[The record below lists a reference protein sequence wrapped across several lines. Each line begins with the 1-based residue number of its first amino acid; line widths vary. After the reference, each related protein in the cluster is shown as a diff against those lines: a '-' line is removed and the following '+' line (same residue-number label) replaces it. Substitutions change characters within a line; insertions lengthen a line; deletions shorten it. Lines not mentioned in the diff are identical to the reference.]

1 MKKIIGI
8 VTPILL
14 LILPYLLFVVLSV
27 GMGRPDRD
35 SSGAYIM
42 AGDSRLQM
50 TQTAICIVYT
60 VVVLLNVVWVIYQ
73 TAAGTS
79 AQALLLWDMLMK
91 LCYIPYYLLAAFM
104 VLAGFATFMF
114 GGVAIIGVMWIADV
128 LFLIPPSI
136 YGLCGCIRACSE
148 KSCPWGQQLPCR
160 YCISS
165 LCWTLWR
172 RSSDSV
178 PYTADTNARNR
189 WRLPDSS
196 RCRTGIEQ
204 VNAKHNRANRNSL
217 SSAIENR
224 ADDNSDIGFARLCSV
239 CWCHEGAR
247 TKILKL
253 SVVCGHTTWN
263 VPNLEKHR

>member
-42 AGDSRLQM
+42 AGDSRLKM

-73 TAAGTS
+73 TAAGTG

-114 GGVAIIGVMWIADV
+114 GGVAIIGVM
-128 LFLIPPSI
+128 
-136 YGLCGCIRACSE
+136 
-148 KSCPWGQQLPCR
+148 SC
-160 YCISS
+160 
-165 LCWTLWR
+165 
-172 RSSDSV
+172 
-178 PYTADTNARNR
+178 
-189 WRLPDSS
+189 
-196 RCRTGIEQ
+196 
-204 VNAKHNRANRNSL
+204 
-217 SSAIENR
+217 
-224 ADDNSDIGFARLCSV
+224 F
-239 CWCHEGAR
+239 
-247 TKILKL
+247 
-253 SVVCGHTTWN
+253 
-263 VPNLEKHR
+263 

>member
-1 MKKIIGI
+1 MKKVIGI

-50 TQTAICIVYT
+50 TQTAICIVYV

-148 KSCPWGQQLPCR
+148 KKL
-160 YCISS
+160 
-165 LCWTLWR
+165 
-172 RSSDSV
+172 SV
-178 PYTADTNARNR
+178 GVAVALSILHFIFVLDVVAAVVGFCTVHGRHKRQKQMEAARQ
-189 WRLPDSS
+189 PQI
-196 RCRTGIEQ
+196 RTGIEQ
-204 VNAKHNRANRNSL
+204 VKQNITCANPNSVF
-217 SSAIENR
+217 ICYENQGR
-224 ADDNSDIGFARLCSV
+224 DNSDLASRGYVLCQ
-239 CWCHEGAR
+239 
-247 TKILKL
+247 
-253 SVVCGHTTWN
+253 
-263 VPNLEKHR
+263 

>member
-73 TAAGTS
+73 PAAGTG
-79 AQALLLWDMLMK
+79 AQALLLWDMLLK
-91 LCYIPYYLLAAFM
+91 LCYIPYYLLAA
-104 VLAGFATFMF
+104 AGRE
-114 GGVAIIGVMWIADV
+114 VK
-128 LFLIPPSI
+128 
-136 YGLCGCIRACSE
+136 LC
-148 KSCPWGQQLPCR
+148 CPWGQQLPCR
-160 YCISS
+160 YCTLS

-189 WRLPDSS
+189 WHKCHLYVEQNITARS
-196 RCRTGIEQ
+196 RC
-204 VNAKHNRANRNSL
+204 L
-217 SSAIENR
+217 SYHLP
-224 ADDNSDIGFARLCSV
+224 FFQ
-239 CWCHEGAR
+239 
-247 TKILKL
+247 
-253 SVVCGHTTWN
+253 
-263 VPNLEKHR
+263 

>member
-1 MKKIIGI
+1 MKKVIGI

-50 TQTAICIVYT
+50 TQTAICIVYV

-73 TAAGTS
+73 TAAGTG

-148 KSCPWGQQLPCR
+148 KKLSVGVAVALS
-160 YCISS
+160 I
-165 LCWTLWR
+165 LHFIFVLDVVAA
-172 RSSDSV
+172 DSV
-178 PYTADTNARNR
+178 PYTADTNVRNR
-189 WRLPDSS
+189 WRLPDS
-196 RCRTGIEQ
+196 RR
-204 VNAKHNRANRNSL
+204 
-217 SSAIENR
+217 
-224 ADDNSDIGFARLCSV
+224 
-239 CWCHEGAR
+239 
-247 TKILKL
+247 
-253 SVVCGHTTWN
+253 
-263 VPNLEKHR
+263 

>member
-35 SSGAYIM
+35 SS
-42 AGDSRLQM
+42 RLQM
-50 TQTAICIVYT
+50 TQSAICIVYV
-60 VVVLLNVVWVIYQ
+60 VVVLLNVVWVICQ

-79 AQALLLWDMLMK
+79 AQTLLLWDMLMK
-91 LCYIPYYLLAAFM
+91 LCYIPYYLLAALM

-148 KSCPWGQQLPCR
+148 K
-160 YCISS
+160 
-165 LCWTLWR
+165 
-172 RSSDSV
+172 
-178 PYTADTNARNR
+178 
-189 WRLPDSS
+189 
-196 RCRTGIEQ
+196 
-204 VNAKHNRANRNSL
+204 
-217 SSAIENR
+217 
-224 ADDNSDIGFARLCSV
+224 
-239 CWCHEGAR
+239 
-247 TKILKL
+247 KL
-253 SVVCGHTTWN
+253 SVGAAVALSILHFIFVLDVVAAVVGFCTVHGRHKRQKQMEAARQQQMPYRN
-263 VPNLEKHR
+263 

>member
-73 TAAGTS
+73 TAAGTG

-148 KSCPWGQQLPCR
+148 KKLP
-160 YCISS
+160 
-165 LCWTLWR
+165 
-172 RSSDSV
+172 V
-178 PYTADTNARNR
+178 GAA
-189 WRLPDSS
+189 
-196 RCRTGIEQ
+196 
-204 VNAKHNRANRNSL
+204 VAL
-217 SSAIENR
+217 SILHFIFVLDVVA
-224 ADDNSDIGFARLCSV
+224 AVVGFCTVHGRHKRQKQMA
-239 CWCHEGAR
+239 
-247 TKILKL
+247 
-253 SVVCGHTTWN
+253 
-263 VPNLEKHR
+263 

>member
-50 TQTAICIVYT
+50 TQTTICIVYT

-73 TAAGTS
+73 TAAGTG

-114 GGVAIIGVMWIADV
+114 GGAAIIGVMWIADV

-148 KSCPWGQQLPCR
+148 K
-160 YCISS
+160 
-165 LCWTLWR
+165 
-172 RSSDSV
+172 
-178 PYTADTNARNR
+178 
-189 WRLPDSS
+189 
-196 RCRTGIEQ
+196 
-204 VNAKHNRANRNSL
+204 
-217 SSAIENR
+217 
-224 ADDNSDIGFARLCSV
+224 
-239 CWCHEGAR
+239 
-247 TKILKL
+247 KL
-253 SVVCGHTTWN
+253 SVGAAVA
-263 VPNLEKHR
+263 LSIL

>member
-50 TQTAICIVYT
+50 TQTAICIVYV
-60 VVVLLNVVWVIYQ
+60 VVVLLNVVWVICQ

-79 AQALLLWDMLMK
+79 AQTLLLWDMLMK
-91 LCYIPYYLLAAFM
+91 LCYVPYYLLAALM

-148 KSCPWGQQLPCR
+148 KKAVRGGSSCPVD
-160 YCISS
+160 IAFH
-165 LCWTLWR
+165 LCAGRCGGGR
-172 RSSDSV
+172 RILYRTRQTQTPETDGGCQTAADAV
-178 PYTADTNARNR
+178 PELN
-189 WRLPDSS
+189 
-196 RCRTGIEQ
+196 
-204 VNAKHNRANRNSL
+204 K
-217 SSAIENR
+217 
-224 ADDNSDIGFARLCSV
+224 
-239 CWCHEGAR
+239 
-247 TKILKL
+247 
-253 SVVCGHTTWN
+253 
-263 VPNLEKHR
+263 

>member
-1 MKKIIGI
+1 
-8 VTPILL
+8 
-14 LILPYLLFVVLSV
+14 
-27 GMGRPDRD
+27 
-35 SSGAYIM
+35 M

-73 TAAGTS
+73 TAAGTG

-148 KSCPWGQQLPCR
+148 KSCPWG
-160 YCISS
+160 SS
-165 LCWTLWR
+165 CPVDTALYLCAGRCGGGR
-172 RSSDSV
+172 RILYRTRQTQTSETDGGCQ
-178 PYTADTNARNR
+178 TA
-189 WRLPDSS
+189 
-196 RCRTGIEQ
+196 
-204 VNAKHNRANRNSL
+204 
-217 SSAIENR
+217 
-224 ADDNSDIGFARLCSV
+224 ADDVSELN
-239 CWCHEGAR
+239 
-247 TKILKL
+247 K
-253 SVVCGHTTWN
+253 
-263 VPNLEKHR
+263 

>member
-1 MKKIIGI
+1 MDCAAA
-8 VTPILL
+8 
-14 LILPYLLFVVLSV
+14 S
-27 GMGRPDRD
+27 GR
-35 SSGAYIM
+35 A
-42 AGDSRLQM
+42 
-50 TQTAICIVYT
+50 V
-60 VVVLLNVVWVIYQ
+60 
-73 TAAGTS
+73 
-79 AQALLLWDMLMK
+79 K
-91 LCYIPYYLLAAFM
+91 
-104 VLAGFATFMF
+104 
-114 GGVAIIGVMWIADV
+114 
-128 LFLIPPSI
+128 
-136 YGLCGCIRACSE
+136 

-204 VNAKHNRANRNSL
+204 VNEKHNRANRNLL

-247 TKILKL
+247 TKVLKL

>member
-50 TQTAICIVYT
+50 TQTTICIVYT

-91 LCYIPYYLLAAFM
+91 LCYIPYYLL
-104 VLAGFATFMF
+104 VYGAG
-114 GGVAIIGVMWIADV
+114 GICDV
-128 LFLIPPSI
+128 YVRRSRD
-136 YGLCGCIRACSE
+136 YRRDVDCGCPVFDTAVH
-148 KSCPWGQQLPCR
+148 L
-160 YCISS
+160 
-165 LCWTLWR
+165 WT
-172 RSSDSV
+172 V
-178 PYTADTNARNR
+178 
-189 WRLPDSS
+189 RLHP
-196 RCRTGIEQ
+196 GVQ
-204 VNAKHNRANRNSL
+204 
-217 SSAIENR
+217 
-224 ADDNSDIGFARLCSV
+224 
-239 CWCHEGAR
+239 
-247 TKILKL
+247 
-253 SVVCGHTTWN
+253 
-263 VPNLEKHR
+263 

>member
-50 TQTAICIVYT
+50 TQTAICIVYV
-60 VVVLLNVVWVIYQ
+60 VVVLLNVVWVICQ

-79 AQALLLWDMLMK
+79 AQTLLLWDMLMK
-91 LCYIPYYLLAAFM
+91 LCYIPYYLLAALM

-114 GGVAIIGVMWIADV
+114 GGVTIIGVMWIADV

-148 KSCPWGQQLPCR
+148 K
-160 YCISS
+160 
-165 LCWTLWR
+165 
-172 RSSDSV
+172 
-178 PYTADTNARNR
+178 
-189 WRLPDSS
+189 
-196 RCRTGIEQ
+196 
-204 VNAKHNRANRNSL
+204 
-217 SSAIENR
+217 
-224 ADDNSDIGFARLCSV
+224 
-239 CWCHEGAR
+239 
-247 TKILKL
+247 KL
-253 SVVCGHTTWN
+253 SVGAAVALSILHFIFVLDVVAAVVGFCTVHGRH
-263 VPNLEKHR
+263 KRQKQMA

>member
-114 GGVAIIGVMWIADV
+114 GGVAIIGR
-128 LFLIPPSI
+128 PSMDCAAAS
-136 YGLCGCIRACSE
+136 GRAVK

>member
-50 TQTAICIVYT
+50 TQTAICIVYV
-60 VVVLLNVVWVIYQ
+60 VVVLLNVVWVICQ

-79 AQALLLWDMLMK
+79 AQTLLLWDMLMK
-91 LCYIPYYLLAAFM
+91 LCYIPYYLLAALM

-136 YGLCGCIRACSE
+136 YGLCGCIALSILHFIFVLDVVAAVVGFCTVHGRHKRQKQMEAAR
-148 KSCPWGQQLPCR
+148 QQQM
-160 YCISS
+160 
-165 LCWTLWR
+165 
-172 RSSDSV
+172 
-178 PYTADTNARNR
+178 PYRN
-189 WRLPDSS
+189 
-196 RCRTGIEQ
+196 
-204 VNAKHNRANRNSL
+204 
-217 SSAIENR
+217 
-224 ADDNSDIGFARLCSV
+224 
-239 CWCHEGAR
+239 
-247 TKILKL
+247 
-253 SVVCGHTTWN
+253 
-263 VPNLEKHR
+263 

>member
-14 LILPYLLFVVLSV
+14 QILPYLLFVVLSV

-73 TAAGTS
+73 TAAGTG

-114 GGVAIIGVMWIADV
+114 GGVAIIGRR
-128 LFLIPPSI
+128 PSMDCAAAS
-136 YGLCGCIRACSE
+136 GRAVK

-160 YCISS
+160 YCTLS

-178 PYTADTNARNR
+178 PYTADTNVRNR
-189 WRLPDSS
+189 WRLLDSN
-196 RCRTGIEQ
+196 RCHTGIEQ
-204 VNAKHNRANRNSL
+204 VNAKHNRANRTRYHL
-217 SSAIENR
+217 LLKTGQMITQTSASR
-224 ADDNSDIGFARLCSV
+224 GYVLFAGV
-239 CWCHEGAR
+239 
-247 TKILKL
+247 TK
-253 SVVCGHTTWN
+253 GHAQ
-263 VPNLEKHR
+263 KS

>member
-73 TAAGTS
+73 TAAGTG

-148 KSCPWGQQLPCR
+148 KKLPVGAAVALS
-160 YCISS
+160 I
-165 LCWTLWR
+165 LHFIFVL
-172 RSSDSV
+172 DV
-178 PYTADTNARNR
+178 VAAVVGFLPYTADTNVRNR
-189 WRLPDSS
+189 WRLPDS
-196 RCRTGIEQ
+196 RR
-204 VNAKHNRANRNSL
+204 
-217 SSAIENR
+217 
-224 ADDNSDIGFARLCSV
+224 
-239 CWCHEGAR
+239 
-247 TKILKL
+247 
-253 SVVCGHTTWN
+253 
-263 VPNLEKHR
+263 

>member
-73 TAAGTS
+73 TAAGTG

-104 VLAGFATFMF
+104 VAGGICDVYVRRSRDYRRDVDCRCPDFCTAVHLWTVRLHP
-114 GGVAIIGVMWIADV
+114 GV
-128 LFLIPPSI
+128 
-136 YGLCGCIRACSE
+136 SE
-148 KSCPWGQQLPCR
+148 KKLSVGAAVPCR
-160 YCISS
+160 YCTLS

-178 PYTADTNARNR
+178 PYTADTNVRNR
-189 WRLPDSS
+189 WRLPDS
-196 RCRTGIEQ
+196 RR
-204 VNAKHNRANRNSL
+204 
-217 SSAIENR
+217 
-224 ADDNSDIGFARLCSV
+224 
-239 CWCHEGAR
+239 
-247 TKILKL
+247 
-253 SVVCGHTTWN
+253 
-263 VPNLEKHR
+263 

>member
-50 TQTAICIVYT
+50 TQTAICIVYV
-60 VVVLLNVVWVIYQ
+60 VVVLLNVVWVICQ

-79 AQALLLWDMLMK
+79 AQTLLLWDMLMK
-91 LCYIPYYLLAAFM
+91 LCYIPYYLLAALM

-148 KSCPWGQQLPCR
+148 KKAVRGGSSCPVDTAFH
-160 YCISS
+160 
-165 LCWTLWR
+165 LCAGCCGGGR
-172 RSSDSV
+172 RILYRTWQTQTPETDGI
-178 PYTADTNARNR
+178 NAIFMSNK
-189 WRLPDSS
+189 
-196 RCRTGIEQ
+196 T
-204 VNAKHNRANRNSL
+204 
-217 SSAIENR
+217 
-224 ADDNSDIGFARLCSV
+224 
-239 CWCHEGAR
+239 
-247 TKILKL
+247 
-253 SVVCGHTTWN
+253 
-263 VPNLEKHR
+263 

>member
-50 TQTAICIVYT
+50 TQTAICHCLHGGS
-60 VVVLLNVVWVIYQ
+60 VLLNVVWVIYQ
-73 TAAGTS
+73 TAAGTG

-136 YGLCGCIRACSE
+136 YGL
-148 KSCPWGQQLPCR
+148 L
-160 YCISS
+160 
-165 LCWTLWR
+165 
-172 RSSDSV
+172 
-178 PYTADTNARNR
+178 
-189 WRLPDSS
+189 RLHS
-196 RCRTGIEQ
+196 GVQ
-204 VNAKHNRANRNSL
+204 
-217 SSAIENR
+217 
-224 ADDNSDIGFARLCSV
+224 
-239 CWCHEGAR
+239 
-247 TKILKL
+247 
-253 SVVCGHTTWN
+253 
-263 VPNLEKHR
+263 